1 MASLSPTSYAILGLL
16 SLRSWTTYELTEQMR
31 RALGRFWPRAESGI
45 YTEPKKLV
53 AAGYATVDTEYVGQ
67 RQRQRYTITA
77 AGRRAV
83 REWIPTPG
91 APPQVEFEQ
100 LVKVFFAELGTRADL
115 LRTLR
120 TIKEENEDRSAA
132 VQNIPHE
139 YLENRGDYP
148 QRLPWIL
155 ITGQFIVEWEQLIDR
170 WSTWAIDLVEQWPDD
185 ITQAEPS
192 WETLEQMAERAD
204 GFAARIAARK
214 AAARSG

>member
-31 RALGRFWPRAESGI
+31 RALGQFWPRAESGI

-67 RQRQRYTITA
+67 RKRQRYTITA
-77 AGRRAV
+77 AGRRAA
-83 REWIPTPG
+83 REWIPTAG

-139 YLENRGDYP
+139 YLENRGGYP

-155 ITGQFIVEWEQLIDR
+155 IAGQFITEWEQLIDR

-192 WETLEQMAERAD
+192 WDTLQQMADRAD
-204 GFAARIAARK
+204 QFAARVAARK

>member
-1 MASLSPTSYAILGLL
+1 MANLSTTSYAILGLL

-31 RALGRFWPRAESGI
+31 RALGQFWPRAESGI

-53 AAGYATVDTEYVGQ
+53 DAGYAKAETEYVGQ
-67 RQRQRYTITA
+67 RPRQRYTITA
-77 AGRRAV
+77 AGRKAL

-100 LVKVFFAELGTRADL
+100 LIKVFFAERGTTADL
-115 LRTLR
+115 LHTLR

-132 VQNIPHE
+132 AQNIPHE
-139 YLENRGDYP
+139 YLEDRGDYP
-148 QRLPWIL
+148 ERLPWIL
-155 ITGQFIVEWEQLIDR
+155 IVGQFIAEWEQLIDR

-192 WETLEQMAERAD
+192 WDTLQQMADRAD
-204 GFAARIAARK
+204 VFVERVAARK
-214 AAARSG
+214 PAP

>member
-1 MASLSPTSYAILGLL
+1 MANLTTTSYAILGLL

-31 RALGRFWPRAESGI
+31 RALGQFWPRAESGI

-53 AAGYATVDTEYVGQ
+53 DAGYATAETEYVGQ
-67 RQRQRYTITA
+67 RQRQRYTITT
-77 AGRRAV
+77 AGRKAL

-91 APPQVEFEQ
+91 PPPQVEFEQ
-100 LVKVFFAELGTRADL
+100 LIKVFFAERGTRADL

-120 TIKEENEDRSAA
+120 NIKEENEDRSAA

-139 YLENRGDYP
+139 YLENRGGYP
-148 QRLPWIL
+148 ERLPWIL
-155 ITGQFIVEWEQLIDR
+155 ITGQFITEWEQMIDR

-192 WETLEQMAERAD
+192 WDTLQQMANRAD
-204 GFAARIAARK
+204 VFAARVAARK
-214 AAARSG
+214 PTA